1 MTELLSMDQAFIR
14 KLTDIV
20 LANLA
25 NEDFSVEKLAAEAGM
40 SHASIH
46 RRLKAINNQD
56 VSQFIREIRLQKAM
70 ELLRQNAATISEI
83 AFMVGFGSPAY
94 FIKCFH
100 DRYGYPPGEARK
112 REPVSPENVPAND
125 PAAPAG
131 PPHHSG
137 SDKYLPPMRR
147 QLNYRNIVIISGG
160 FLAAVLLIFLI
171 YYKEPAKSIVVL
183 PLDDHSD
190 NKEIQYIAD
199 GITEDIYN
207 NLSRISE
214 LNVSSPKTAEQYLK
228 TDMTA
233 KEIARKM
240 HINYVLE
247 GSVQQIGKK
256 VRVWIQLFDVLN
268 DRQLLSERPQD
279 FEMND
284 PDIFLMQSDIA
295 ILTAKRLEAAIS
307 PEESKQIKKIPTTNP
322 EAYNFYLNGRFFI
335 NKRTKE
341 GFEKSIEYFDKA
353 VKADPEYA
361 LAWAGLA
368 DAYLLFTWYG
378 GWHGWNDGYRR
389 PEGYDSAKYYASQA
403 LKIDR
408 NLAEAHTVLGALLYW
423 HEWKWEEARKELK
436 RAVELNP
443 NLVTAHS
450 YYAELLDILGEN
462 DEARRQIN
470 LALEL
475 DPFFPMMRIMSALF
489 YYHEGKFSESLIESK
504 KVMELNP
511 GTPYWFILNYGI
523 SLRLGD
529 DMLAVET
536 AQNELLSD
544 LLKRKDTSLVKD
556 VYNKSGI
563 NGLLNWM
570 NELELVKENP
580 NPFFLATRY
589 AMLGNKE
596 ETLKWIEKEFDERHP
611 DLARI
616 NNNPDYDF
624 IRSEP
629 RFQAIIK
636 KMGLSEYQKRK

>member
-1 MTELLSMDQAFIR
+1 MDQVFIR
-14 KLTDIV
+14 KLTEIV
-20 LANLA
+20 LVNLA
-25 NEDFSVEKLAAEAGM
+25 NEDFTVEKLSTLAGM

-46 RRLKAINNQD
+46 RKLKAINNQD
-56 VSQFIREIRLQKAM
+56 ISQFIREIRLQKAM
-70 ELLRQNAATISEI
+70 ELLHHNAATSSEI
-83 AFMVGFGSPAY
+83 AFLVGFGSPAY

-100 DRYGYPPGEARK
+100 DRYGYPPGDVKK
-112 REPVSPENVPAND
+112 REPESPENVPTNE
-125 PAAPAG
+125 PAAPVG
-131 PPHHSG
+131 PPNHSG
-137 SDKYLPPMRR
+137 SDKNLPPVRR
-147 QLNYRNIVIISGG
+147 QFNYRKVLLISGG
-160 FLAAVLLIFLI
+160 ILAGLCLIFLV
-171 YYKEPAKSIVVL
+171 YYSGSPDKDGLKTTAKSIVVL
-183 PLDDHSD
+183 PFNDLGD

-207 NLSRISE
+207 NLNRISE

-240 HINYVLE
+240 HINYTLQ
-247 GSVQQIGKK
+247 GSVQQVGKK
-256 VRVWIQLFDVLN
+256 VRVRVQLFDVQN
-268 DRQLLSERPQD
+268 DRQILSEAKD

-284 PDIFLMQSDIA
+284 PDIFLIQSNIA
-295 ILTAKRLEAAIS
+295 ILIADRLETAIS

-322 EAYNFYLNGRFFI
+322 EAYNSYLNGRFFI
-335 NKRTKE
+335 NKRTEE
-341 GFEKSIEYFDKA
+341 GFKKSMQYFKIA
-353 VKADPEYA
+353 IQADRDYA
-361 LAWAGLA
+361 LAWTGLA
-368 DAYLLFTWYG
+368 DAYLLITWHEFYP
-378 GWHGWNDGYRR
+378 R

-408 NLAEAHTVLGALLYW
+408 NLAEARAVLGALLYW
-423 HEWKWEEARKELK
+423 NEWNWEGARKELK

-443 NLVTAHS
+443 NFVTAHS

-475 DPFFPMMRIMSALF
+475 DPFFTMMHIISAIF
-489 YYHEGKFSESLIESK
+489 YYHEGKFSEYLIEYK
-504 KVMELNP
+504 KVQELNP
-511 GTPYWFILNYGI
+511 EPHPWWFYNYGI
-523 SLRLGD
+523 SVRLGD

-544 LLKRKDTSLVKD
+544 PLKRKDPGLVKD

-570 NELELVKENP
+570 NELELVKEKP
-580 NPFFLATRY
+580 NPVFLATRY

-596 ETLKWIEKEFDERHP
+596 NTLKWIEKEFEERHP
-611 DLARI
+611 ELTRI